1 MLGTSGEC
9 GKTMYKCFCL
19 ALPVFLLAVPQISLS
34 AQEDEIQCVIS
45 FLGVS
50 SAEEVTELELES
62 LSWFLSHPLNINLAS
77 RSRLSVSGLFSGY
90 QVESLLDYRKNN
102 GIIASFVELSLV
114 DGFDGDFVHRLAPF
128 ITLGNVSGTGRNVQ
142 QWKPVRNDLAVRT
155 ACLLKDR
162 TAEATVSGGVKYRI
176 EAGDRMTSALGAS
189 FSGKELS
196 AYNLSMAYG
205 FRIFPGKLVTG
216 DFNAR
221 FGQGLALWNGAM
233 MTGLN
238 GVASF
243 YKRPSGISVPWSYTG
258 NSSFSGVAGEFAMGR
273 FGLSLFLN
281 CPGLKHAVRKADKL
295 QLMPGINLT
304 YYGRREQLGITH
316 YMSFAQFFQRQDFR
330 IPDMKTSVDF
340 RACYGGVDI
349 FSELAFDY
357 VNLAPA
363 ALMGV
368 AFPAG
373 EQLKLAVHL
382 RYYTK
387 KYSAAYSGAVRSSG
401 KASNEY
407 AMSLGGDF
415 SCGDYI
421 KTNSSAV
428 YGASIRK
435 HSGSFC
441 VDAAYFPE
449 TASKTVYI
457 CGFRH
462 SLQAK
467 ILMTYNLQCNSVWK
481 IAFRFTER
489 LRSVQ
494 NEPLRTDFRTDLVY
508 SHYSWFATLRLN
520 LLHCRDIGFLT
531 YAEAGYRYE
540 KLSVYLRQGYFRVMN
555 WSDRI
560 YAYERD
566 APGSFL
572 VPAYYGHGL
581 STSAFLSWHIA
592 AWLKIYARASWTGF
606 PFARQTPA
614 RTGKADFRLSLAF
627 KF

>member
-1 MLGTSGEC
+1 
-9 GKTMYKCFCL
+9 MYKCFCITL
-19 ALPVFLLAVPQISLS
+19 SALLLAVTQMSLS
-34 AQEDEIQCVIS
+34 AQEDEIQYVIS

-50 SAEEVTELELES
+50 SAEEVTEPELES
-62 LSWFLSHPLNINLAS
+62 LSWYLSHPLNINLAS
-77 RSRLSVSGLFSGY
+77 RSRLSASGLLSAY
-90 QVESLLDYRKNN
+90 QLESLLDYRKNN
-102 GIIASFVELSLV
+102 GIIASFVELSMV

-128 ITLGNVSGTGRNVQ
+128 ITLGNVSGNGRNAQ

-155 ACLLKDR
+155 ACLLKDK

-176 EAGDRMTSALGAS
+176 EAGDRMTAAFGTS

-196 AYNLSMAYG
+196 AYNLSVAYG
-205 FRIFPGKLVTG
+205 FRIFQGKLVFG

-221 FGQGLALWNGAM
+221 FGQGLTLWNGAM

-238 GVASF
+238 GVVSF

-258 NSSFSGVAGEFAMGR
+258 NSSFSGVAGDFAIGR
-273 FGLSLFLN
+273 FGLSIFLN
-281 CPGLKHAVRKADKL
+281 CPGLKQAVRKTDKL

-304 YYGRREQLGITH
+304 YYGRSEQFGITH
-316 YMSFAQFFQRQDFR
+316 YMSFAQLLPRQDFR

-340 RACYGGVDI
+340 RGCYGGVDI
-349 FSELAFDY
+349 FSEMAFDY
-357 VNLAPA
+357 VNLTPA
-363 ALMGV
+363 VLSGV
-368 AFPAG
+368 VFPAG

-382 RYYTK
+382 RYYSK

-407 AMSLGGDF
+407 AMSFGGDF

-421 KTNSSAV
+421 KTSSSAV
-428 YGASIRK
+428 FGASVRK

-441 VDAAYFPE
+441 IDAAYFPE
-449 TASKTVYI
+449 AASKVVYI
-457 CGFRH
+457 GGFRH
-462 SLQAK
+462 SMQAK
-467 ILMTYNLQCNSVWK
+467 ILMTYNLQCNSDWK

-489 LRSVQ
+489 LRTVQ
-494 NEPLRTDFRTDLVY
+494 NETLRTDFRADLCY
-508 SHYSWFATLRLN
+508 SHYSWFASLRLN

-531 YAEAGYRYE
+531 YAEAGYRHE

-606 PFARQTPA
+606 PFAQQNTV
-614 RTGKADFRLSLAF
+614 RTGKADFRLSLAVRF
-627 KF
+627 